1 MVLFVLSS
9 CQEDLK
15 KVYVM
20 KDIQLMAEGPLF
32 DGPNTLQANY
42 TIDLNQ
48 IEEGLDPAKIKS
60 VKLKK
65 AEVSTEDSLGFDN
78 VRNFVLQLTS
88 SDTQMEKIAVLN
100 PVEKGAQK
108 VNLSASEE
116 CDLLDNFQQREIIII
131 LDADIVGDMESNLS
145 YKGNF
150 EFEITY
156 NK

>member
-48 IEEGLDPAKIKS
+48 IEEGLDLAKIKS

-88 SDTQMEKIAVLN
+88 SDAQMEKIAVLN